1 MKISFP
7 VWHARCKRFCPTP
20 KTSWFRICSDNIEE
34 DSTTVHLKNPSCG
47 DKIQLQLEV
56 EDGRI
61 QKARFKGEGCSISL
75 ASAFIMTDAIKGK
88 ELNETLRM
96 AEQFSQM
103 MQGEMVEF

>member
-1 MKISFP
+1 
-7 VWHARCKRFCPTP
+7 
-20 KTSWFRICSDNIEE
+20 
-34 DSTTVHLKNPSCG
+34 
-47 DKIQLQLEV
+47 V

>member
-1 MKISFP
+1 MKWRMAGSRRR
-7 VWHARCKRFCPTP
+7 VSR
-20 KTSWFRICSDNIEE
+20 
-34 DSTTVHLKNPSCG
+34 
-47 DKIQLQLEV
+47 
-56 EDGRI
+56 
-61 QKARFKGEGCSISL
+61 GEGCSISL